1 MFESP
6 GSPVT
11 LVVRISSFK
20 VLLDL
25 PENAD
30 SVSAASDTHPSF
42 SVHPAPPHDSVEIYG
57 ARLIEAQAC
66 RCLRRADLRVCKK
79 CNMLWSVQ

>member
-11 LVVRISSFK
+11 SVVRIVHSIK
-20 VLLDL
+20 LPLDL

-42 SVHPAPPHDSVEIYG
+42 CVHPTPPQDSVEIYG

-66 RCLRRADLRVCKK
+66 RCLRRADLRACKK
-79 CNMLWSVQ
+79 CNMP